1 MKKIR
6 EYYICDRCKKEIDE
20 DKINKAYYTGW
31 YYQLCDDCFKKY
43 KEFKDLIEKLKKKW
57 EKLEQEYQF
66 GKYLPED
73 LESKGE

>member
-20 DKINKAYYTGW
+20 SKMHELFYVNW
-31 YYQLCDDCFKKY
+31 YYQLCDDCFEKY
-43 KEFKDLIEKLKKKW
+43 KEFNDKLDELKKKL

-66 GKYLPED
+66 GDYFPKD
-73 LESKGE
+73 LENKGE